1 MTMSFASVR
10 SALAATLAAAV
21 LFAAPPAH
29 AMDIQEVRS
38 PGGVEAWLVEDHSIP
53 IISMRFAFAGGSS
66 QDPAPRLGLVNMLS
80 SLLDEG
86 AGTMESQAFQRR
98 MQDLNMKMSFNAGLD
113 NFSGSFQTLTEN
125 RDDAFDMLRLALNEP
140 RFDPGPVDRVRS
152 QILVSIARKAQ
163 DPDDVAASAWMR
175 LAFADHVY
183 GRPGDG
189 SAETVSAIVP
199 QDLKDMAG
207 RLFARDGLKISVV
220 GDIDAVTLG
229 GLLDEVFGSLPADST
244 LAKVPETAVAS
255 GPAQQVIDMNI
266 PQSVIQF
273 GHAGFKR
280 KDDDFVPAYIL
291 NYILG
296 GGGFNS
302 RLTTEVREKRG
313 LAYSVYSYLSP
324 LDHAGLFLG
333 GAATRNDR
341 VGQSLDI
348 IRAELER
355 MATEGPTDEELAN
368 AKTYLTGS
376 YALRFDSSSKIAGQ
390 LLGIQLEEL
399 GKDYIDKRNGM
410 IEAVTIDD
418 IKRVARRLLQ
428 PGRLLVTIVGRPEG
442 LPKIKTGG

>member
-1 MTMSFASVR
+1 MTIQFAGIRAAIAATIAAVGL
-10 SALAATLAAAV
+10 LAAM
-21 LFAAPPAH
+21 PAS
-29 AMDIQEVRS
+29 AMTIQEVRS
-38 PGGVEAWLVEDHSIP
+38 PGGIEAWLVEDHTIP
-53 IISMRFAFAGGSS
+53 IISMRFAMAGGSA
-66 QDPAPRLGLVNMLS
+66 QDPAAKLGLVNLLS

-86 AGTMESQAFQRR
+86 AGPLDSQAFQRR
-98 MQDLNMKMSFNAGLD
+98 MQDLNMKMSFSTSLD
-113 NFSGSFQTLTEN
+113 NFSGTFQTLTEN
-125 RDDAFDMLRLALNEP
+125 RDDAFEILRLALNEP
-140 RFDPGPVDRVRS
+140 RFDAGPVERVRN
-152 QILVSIARKAQ
+152 QVLVAIARKNQ
-163 DPDDVAASAWMR
+163 DPDDVAANAWMR

-183 GRPGDG
+183 SRPTEGTL
-189 SAETVSAIVP
+189 ETIRAIVP
-199 QDLKDMAG
+199 EDLKDMAR
-207 RLFARDGLKISVV
+207 RLFARGGLKVSVV
-220 GDIDAVTLG
+220 GDIDAATLG
-229 GLLDEVFGSLPADST
+229 ALLDKVFGGLPAEAD
-244 LAKVPETAVAS
+244 LAVVPETAVTS
-255 GPAQQVIDMNI
+255 GPAQEIIDMNI

-355 MATEGPTDEELAN
+355 MAGEGPSDEELAN

-376 YALRFDSSSKIAGQ
+376 YALRFDSSAKIAGQ
-390 LLGIQLEEL
+390 LLGIQLEGL
-399 GKDYIDKRNGM
+399 GRDYIDKRNGLV
-410 IEAVTIDD
+410 EAVTIDD

-428 PGRLLVTIVGRPEG
+428 PGQLIVTIVGRPEG
-442 LPKIKTGG
+442 VAKPKTGG

>member
-1 MTMSFASVR
+1 MTMPFVSLRAAV
-10 SALAATLAAAV
+10 AATLTTFV
-21 LFAAPPAH
+21 LLAAPSAN
-29 AMDIQEVRS
+29 AMTIQEVRS
-38 PGGVEAWLVEDHSIP
+38 PGGIEAWLVEDHAIP
-53 IISMRFAFAGGSS
+53 IISMRFAMAGGSS
-66 QDPAPRLGLVNMLS
+66 QDPAPKLGLVNMLS

-86 AGTMESQAFQRR
+86 AGPLDSQAFQRR
-98 MQDLNMKMSFNAGLD
+98 MQDLNMKMSFNATLD
-113 NFSGSFQTLTEN
+113 HFSGTFQTLTEN

-140 RFDPGPVDRVRS
+140 RFDAGPVDRIRG
-152 QILVSIARKAQ
+152 QILVSIARKGQ
-163 DPDDVAASAWMR
+163 SPDDVAANAWMR

-183 GRPGDG
+183 SRPTDG
-189 SAETVSAIVP
+189 TLDTVRAIAP
-199 QDLKDMAG
+199 EDLKDMAS
-207 RLFARDGLKISVV
+207 RLFARGGLKIAVV
-220 GDIDAVTLG
+220 GDVDAATLG
-229 GLLDEVFGSLPADST
+229 TLLDKVFAGLPAQT
-244 LAKVPETAVAS
+244 QLAAVPETAVTS
-255 GPAQQVIDMNI
+255 GPAQEIIDMNI

-313 LAYSVYSYLSP
+313 LAYSIYSYLSP
-324 LDHAGLFLG
+324 LDRAGLFLG

-355 MATEGPTDEELAN
+355 MAGEGPTVEELDN

-376 YALRFDSSSKIAGQ
+376 YALRFESSSKIAGQ
-390 LLGIQLEEL
+390 LLGIQLEDL
-399 GKDYIDKRNGM
+399 GKDYIDRRNGL

-428 PGRLLVTIVGRPEG
+428 PGQLIVTIVGRPEG
-442 LPKIKTGG
+442 LVKPKTGG